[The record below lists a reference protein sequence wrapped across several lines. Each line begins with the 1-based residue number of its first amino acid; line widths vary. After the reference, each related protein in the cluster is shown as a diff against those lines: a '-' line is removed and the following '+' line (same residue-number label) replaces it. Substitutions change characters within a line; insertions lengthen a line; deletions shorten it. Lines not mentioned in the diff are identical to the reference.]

1 MLQFDVLPS
10 FNLRFKEFCKHKN
23 GILFTDHQVVYGG
36 VSVRFLEM
44 VQVNNQEFTAE
55 SPAAQDVSKFKVSI
69 VISS

>member
-1 MLQFDVLPS
+1 
-10 FNLRFKEFCKHKN
+10 
-23 GILFTDHQVVYGG
+23 VVYGG